1 MFQKDVIMQLFNDH
15 QVKKLRQIALLACG
29 IKNLDQVFE
38 EVGWVNTKEL
48 SAPVELLTLMGLANG
63 SVEDL
68 LLASHLQKKYNV
80 DISILMEPLCE
91 KYKPLKLN
99 KYLEQRRQAL
109 LSKQGDFKMSIE
121 EISDDDMYE
130 EVEEEFEEEEKDR
143 EIKIVDKAQV

>member
-1 MFQKDVIMQLFNDH
+1 M
-15 QVKKLRQIALLACG
+15 RQIALLACG
-29 IKNLDQVFE
+29 IKKLDQVFE

-68 LLASHLQKKYNV
+68 LLASHLQKKFNI

-91 KYKPLKLN
+91 EYKPLQLG

-109 LSKQGDFKMSIE
+109 MSKQGDFQMSIE
-121 EISDDDMYE
+121 EVNDDDDMYE
-130 EVEEEFEEEEKDR
+130 EVEEEVEEEEKDQT
-143 EIKIVDKAQV
+143 IKIVDREKV